1 MGAPIRMHVAV
12 IVAMAVAVLVL
23 MPMPIPMP
31 MLMLMPMPMP
41 MLMLML
47 MPAAPVLPVRVPMLM
62 SMPLKPMSTGFSLF
76 MTVCFGFAD
85 VTHWWLPGSICGLVN
100 TLKPLQG
107 QGRYPEGP

>member
-12 IVAMAVAVLVL
+12 IVAMAVAV
-23 MPMPIPMP
+23 
-31 MLMLMPMPMP
+31 LMPMPMP

>member
-23 MPMPIPMP
+23 VP
-31 MLMLMPMPMP
+31 ML

>member
-1 MGAPIRMHVAV
+1 
-12 IVAMAVAVLVL
+12 
-23 MPMPIPMP
+23 
-31 MLMLMPMPMP
+31 
-41 MLMLML
+41 
-47 MPAAPVLPVRVPMLM
+47 MLM

>member
-31 MLMLMPMPMP
+31 MLML

>member
-31 MLMLMPMPMP
+31 ML

>member
-12 IVAMAVAVLVL
+12 IVAMAVAVL
-23 MPMPIPMP
+23 MPMP
-31 MLMLMPMPMP
+31 MLML

>member
-12 IVAMAVAVLVL
+12 IVAMAVAVL
-23 MPMPIPMP
+23 MP
-31 MLMLMPMPMP
+31 MLMPMPMP
-41 MLMLML
+41 MLMLMLMLML

>member
-12 IVAMAVAVLVL
+12 IVAMAVAVL
-23 MPMPIPMP
+23 MPMP
-31 MLMLMPMPMP
+31 ML

>member
-12 IVAMAVAVLVL
+12 IVAMAVAVL
-23 MPMPIPMP
+23 
-31 MLMLMPMPMP
+31 MPMPMP
-41 MLMLML
+41 MLMLMLML

>member
-12 IVAMAVAVLVL
+12 IVAMAVAVL
-23 MPMPIPMP
+23 MPMPMPMP
-31 MLMLMPMPMP
+31 MLML

>member
-23 MPMPIPMP
+23 MPMPI
-31 MLMLMPMPMP
+31 PMP

>member
-1 MGAPIRMHVAV
+1 MGVMGAPIRMHVAV
-12 IVAMAVAVLVL
+12 IVAMAVAVL
-23 MPMPIPMP
+23 MPMLMPMP
-31 MLMLMPMPMP
+31 MLML

>member
-23 MPMPIPMP
+23 MPMPMP
-31 MLMLMPMPMP
+31 ML